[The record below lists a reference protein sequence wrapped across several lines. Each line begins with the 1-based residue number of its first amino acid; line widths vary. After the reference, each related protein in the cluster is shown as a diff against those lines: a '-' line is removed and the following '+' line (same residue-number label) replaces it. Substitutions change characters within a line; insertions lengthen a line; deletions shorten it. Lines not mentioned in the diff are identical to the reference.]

1 MSDFLKTGSLDL
13 VDELEEKEQKRLSSY
28 AGRQKLYSAP
38 NIDIPFL
45 EPNWNTLDVLIIA
58 SFIQFFRRQ
67 FRF

>member
-38 NIDIPFL
+38 NIDVPFL
-45 EPNWNTLDVLIIA
+45 EPN
-58 SFIQFFRRQ
+58 
-67 FRF
+67 

>member
-38 NIDIPFL
+38 NIDIPFHKS
-45 EPNWNTLDVLIIA
+45 NWNTLDVLIIA
-58 SFIQFFRRQ
+58 RFIQFFRRQ

>member
-38 NIDIPFL
+38 NIDIPFRK
-45 EPNWNTLDVLIIA
+45 PNLNTFDVLIIA
-58 SFIQFFRRQ
+58 SFFSIILSQI
-67 FRF
+67 